1 MPGVPDCTQILNL
14 SEGTVVDNL
23 KARYDADEIHT
34 YVGSMLVVLNPYKL
48 LPIYDDKH
56 MGTFAGVR
64 LTQAS
69 PHVFALAEEAYL
81 ALQRDLTSQSIVIS
95 GESGAGKTESAKHMV
110 RYISWR
116 ARKDPSAPMAKLA
129 DALVREN
136 PSLEAFGNASTTRNA
151 NSSRFAKF
159 VRLHI
164 GSDGQLARVL
174 VATYLLEKARVTS
187 HVPGDRNFHI
197 FYQLCACVADGAP
210 SADARR
216 KELRLPANAKPDAF
230 TYLRPSAGS
239 KPAGAAPVAAGGALE
254 LEATVSVLGAA
265 GIAAY
270 QSSGVLRIICAVLQ
284 LGNVAFGP
292 AAGGSESSAPADAR
306 SLDAPQ
312 ALLGM
317 VDIAPLLLERRLTV
331 AGMHEQLV
339 IALTPAQCAGARD
352 ALARSL
358 YELVFIWIVRAINR
372 GLGGADAT
380 DGRATSELPFIG
392 MLDVFGFE
400 DFETNGFEQ
409 LCINFTNERLQQ
421 FLVERIFKAEARL
434 YVEEGVP
441 QPGATSGAQFVDN
454 AGCVDMIGGAPSGIF
469 RLLDSQCI
477 SPQATDA
484 KFVASVNETHLPSVF
499 LRPPTRRDGKAALR
513 DDVFKIRH
521 YAGDV
526 VYSRMGFVGKNSDA
540 LDSHVAKALS
550 ATTDAFLKELLALG
564 KERDDGAA
572 KPTAKGRAAT
582 GGRGAA
588 SGGSGSL
595 SRRFAAELESL
606 INTLSAGGAHFCR
619 CIAPSGQGGIAAKPK
634 AFDRP
639 AVVTQLKADG
649 TFDAI
654 RLMKSGY
661 PVRVPFASLHTKFLP
676 LLKDVSPEVAGLS
689 ATQFAELLA
698 AVVGVRQEDAMLGS
712 TRIFLRGSAAV
723 AFDELR
729 ARPAKEV
736 LPILKAKMAEW
747 EAKDRAMQKLRP
759 RLFGWTV
766 RHGYHKKRNAAIVV
780 QSRVRGIKAR
790 ERRANLQEEAAEKR
804 RARRATQR
812 LSKAGPEGTPPRAKR
827 RSMMAALDE
836 EGMQDAEES
845 LGELA
850 QYVLARGS
858 TIDEDGEA
866 TLRSSV
872 ADKAALQAGH
882 AMRTE
887 QFQHMRATLASR
899 DYAMLEHELSALVAR
914 ARAEE
919 EAQSIVGRGA
929 LIGHALAEYAETDDD
944 EPERRVL
951 LRDCVW
957 PWDAQ
962 VGSQEVVVIEDGLA
976 IPIYR
981 RVLRRAELLRL
992 RKVFDEWDTDHDG
1005 SISLPEFFVV
1015 MRNLKRQKAIAKK
1028 RQLPDDPPAKVEAM
1042 FEAADVDGS
1051 GRLNFPEFILFTYTY
1066 EGLHKST
1073 YRSIK
1078 KGVTKRL
1085 VKAKAISN
1093 TVANAAKKVF
1103 NPLEA

>member
-1 MPGVPDCTQILNL
+1 
-14 SEGTVVDNL
+14 
-23 KARYDADEIHT
+23 
-34 YVGSMLVVLNPYKL
+34 
-48 LPIYDDKH
+48 
-56 MGTFAGVR
+56 
-64 LTQAS
+64 
-69 PHVFALAEEAYL
+69 
-81 ALQRDLTSQSIVIS
+81 
-95 GESGAGKTESAKHMV
+95 
-110 RYISWR
+110 
-116 ARKDPSAPMAKLA
+116 
-129 DALVREN
+129 
-136 PSLEAFGNASTTRNA
+136 
-151 NSSRFAKF
+151 
-159 VRLHI
+159 
-164 GSDGQLARVL
+164 
-174 VATYLLEKARVTS
+174 
-187 HVPGDRNFHI
+187 
-197 FYQLCACVADGAP
+197 
-210 SADARR
+210 
-216 KELRLPANAKPDAF
+216 
-230 TYLRPSAGS
+230 
-239 KPAGAAPVAAGGALE
+239 
-254 LEATVSVLGAA
+254 
-265 GIAAY
+265 
-270 QSSGVLRIICAVLQ
+270 
-284 LGNVAFGP
+284 
-292 AAGGSESSAPADAR
+292 
-306 SLDAPQ
+306 
-312 ALLGM
+312 
-317 VDIAPLLLERRLTV
+317 
-331 AGMHEQLV
+331 
-339 IALTPAQCAGARD
+339 
-352 ALARSL
+352 
-358 YELVFIWIVRAINR
+358 
-372 GLGGADAT
+372 
-380 DGRATSELPFIG
+380 
-392 MLDVFGFE
+392 
-400 DFETNGFEQ
+400 
-409 LCINFTNERLQQ
+409 
-421 FLVERIFKAEARL
+421 
-434 YVEEGVP
+434 
-441 QPGATSGAQFVDN
+441 
-454 AGCVDMIGGAPSGIF
+454 
-469 RLLDSQCI
+469 
-477 SPQATDA
+477 
-484 KFVASVNETHLPSVF
+484 
-499 LRPPTRRDGKAALR
+499 
-513 DDVFKIRH
+513 
-521 YAGDV
+521 
-526 VYSRMGFVGKNSDA
+526 MGFVGKNSDA

-992 RKVFDEWDTDHDG
+992 RKVFDEWDTDHVRCTPRRVHPRALRTHAAVRRPVRSSRASRAPCPSCAQDG